1 MEDDHII
8 ADELPVLE
16 DVMARTRI
24 PMETKARDNHTPLSG
39 SQIYLTLPEVITS
52 TTAHFKRRRVFTPI
66 ENDVLALIIEVH
78 VVAFPLP
85 RLPVLSVEV
94 ATTRTFTW
102 DIFEKADFPAMTEE
116 ERQLMKVVVGG
127 RSGLEKVGLK
137 VVRMLKKILTI
148 PSDISMMSNET
159 YNHYL
164 ILTSQMTFNVLDRAN
179 QAAFEQLKKEKVIV
193 IAELMS
199 LKVAYSSLKEQL
211 NVVYSS
217 LKEQIQSFVLQLS
230 SNDKLLQANYNQ
242 VDTLKREILEAKTT
256 QDGLRV
262 ELLTFREE
270 A

>member
-102 DIFEKADFPAMTEE
+102 DIFEKAEFEDAF
-116 ERQLMKVVVGG
+116 
-127 RSGLEKVGLK
+127 SNI
-137 VVRMLKKILTI
+137 IL
-148 PSDISMMSNET
+148 D
-159 YNHYL
+159 
-164 ILTSQMTFNVLDRAN
+164 
-179 QAAFEQLKKEKVIV
+179 
-193 IAELMS
+193 
-199 LKVAYSSLKEQL
+199 
-211 NVVYSS
+211 
-217 LKEQIQSFVLQLS
+217 
-230 SNDKLLQANYNQ
+230 
-242 VDTLKREILEAKTT
+242 
-256 QDGLRV
+256 
-262 ELLTFREE
+262 
-270 A
+270 

>member
-1 MEDDHII
+1 MEDDPII

-102 DIFEKADFPAMTEE
+102 D
-116 ERQLMKVVVGG
+116 
-127 RSGLEKVGLK
+127 
-137 VVRMLKKILTI
+137 
-148 PSDISMMSNET
+148 
-159 YNHYL
+159 
-164 ILTSQMTFNVLDRAN
+164 
-179 QAAFEQLKKEKVIV
+179 
-193 IAELMS
+193 
-199 LKVAYSSLKEQL
+199 SSLKEQL

-230 SNDKLLQANYNQ
+230 SNDKLLQAIYNQ
-242 VDTLKREILEAKTT
+242 VDTLKREIFEPKTT